1 MTMSGSHNRL
11 LDADLWSG
19 TLITLHQAD
28 DAAIVT
34 WRGEEIKLALA
45 LTDPF
50 IRVMDET
57 TFVLVDF
64 TRDNLRPNAWVV
76 RADGSIETSFHAGTF
91 IASIVVDESCIWV
104 GYGDEGIF
112 GEGIST
118 EALVCFSR
126 SGYVLFRYN
135 HDTRKAPIIVDCEL
149 MITTASGVWLCPS
162 IWYALIHLHRDGRL
176 VTYRAPKMLHD
187 SEAMTI
193 EGETAYFVKE
203 GVLYR
208 WAFGLREKVV
218 ECGQLSGKLR
228 GAHDNEGAG
237 FLQIEG
243 TDVTFVCV

>member
-11 LDADLWSG
+11 LDADLWGG
-19 TLITLHQAD
+19 TIITLHQAD

-91 IASIVVDESCIWV
+91 IASIVVDESGIWV

-135 HDTRKAPIIVDCEL
+135 HDTRKAPIIVDCEHL
-149 MITTASGVWLCPS
+149 VTTESGVWFFPS
-162 IWYALIHLHRDGRL
+162 LERELTQIDRNGRI
-176 VTYRAPKMLHD
+176 VAYRTPKIICD

-193 EGETAYFVKE
+193 VDEIAYFVTGGE
-203 GVLYR
+203 LYR
-208 WAFGLREKVV
+208 WTFGRREKPIR
-218 ECGQLSGKLR
+218 CGRVTGDLR
-228 GAHDNEGAG
+228 GCTGG
-237 FLQIEG
+237 FLQING
-243 TDVTFVCV
+243 TDVTFLRV